1 MKNTKIKLF
10 TMFLAG
16 ILFSTFAVFA
26 ATISVPT
33 NFTTNAVQYLQQ
45 LVLRDALGDT
55 GIVLDGNT
63 SKIMSNTIC
72 DKDWNNCRIISQL
85 ITGSALDW
93 YLTGTSTFLTWEAW
107 KWCTMSSNTSKIS
120 CVEDAPIWWGWT
132 SLWDVNGSN
141 IYYNTWNVGIWTGNP
156 WHKLDVNGTG
166 RFSNWMLIN
175 GNVGIGIGTNNPT
188 EKLEVNGTGKFKN
201 LYINWGI
208 RWNWIYLDTPDGIS
222 IWERYFAWFDEIQWI
237 FTEEWNNIEDII
249 WVRIFSHWWS
259 FAWDNL
265 RIDNNGN
272 VGIWTGTPSE
282 KLHVYWAT
290 QIGQSLKLFSNTDT
304 NANPTIE
311 ALGNAK
317 PIVFMTSWS
326 ESMRITAASK
336 VGIGTNNPEAK
347 LQVNGNVKFSSMGE
361 GTWEFIIEDDPN
373 GTEAMRVDM
382 RNKRLIFDSNNDWY
396 NVGIWTSTPSSKL
409 DVEWTW
415 SFNDL
420 LVSWK
425 INTNKISAWK
435 FQWYSESDYM
445 NFWIMSG
452 WPIRT
457 WNLWINEHSIMYSM
471 FNTTHNT
478 NTFVIWERWINSS
491 FGILKDDWYTALS
504 VDWSNE
510 YNVWI
515 WNDSPYQKLD
525 VNGAI
530 KIWYPATNTWCNS
543 SSNEWTLAYH
553 HISWW
558 SEIVICMLKDSVH
571 DTYWWV
577 TIVSATGWVV
587 SNPALNN
594 SGEIGDLWW
603 S

>member
-1 MKNTKIKLF
+1 MKKTNFKLF

-45 LVLRDALGDT
+45 LVLKDASGTTT
-55 GIVLDGNT
+55 GIVLDGN
-63 SKIMSNTIC
+63 SGKIMSNTVC
-72 DKDWNNCRIISQL
+72 DKDWDNCKTVSQL
-85 ITGSALDW
+85 ITGSALNW

-107 KWCTMSSNTSKIS
+107 KWCTMSLNTSKIN
-120 CVEDAPIWWGWT
+120 CFEDDPVLWGWI
-132 SLWDVNGSN
+132 SVWNLSGND
-141 IYYNTWNVGIWTGNP
+141 IYYNT
-156 WHKLDVNGTG
+156 
-166 RFSNWMLIN
+166 
-175 GNVGIGIGTNNPT
+175 
-188 EKLEVNGTGKFKN
+188 
-201 LYINWGI
+201 
-208 RWNWIYLDTPDGIS
+208 
-222 IWERYFAWFDEIQWI
+222 
-237 FTEEWNNIEDII
+237 
-249 WVRIFSHWWS
+249 
-259 FAWDNL
+259 
-265 RIDNNGN
+265 GN

-336 VGIGTNNPEAK
+336 VGIGTNNPKAK
-347 LQVNGNVKFSSMGE
+347 LQVNGNVKFSSIGE
-361 GTWEFIIEDDPN
+361 GTWEFIIQDDPN

-382 RNKRLIFDSNNDWY
+382 QNKRLIFDSNNDWY
-396 NVGIWTSTPSSKL
+396 NVGIWTASPSSKLEVVWNTKISGNLNVDGNSLYVDATNNYVGIGKTPWYKLDVNGTGRFSSIITNAINWIEFIWSAINNVYMYVGINKAFNINRGKDITKWLSISNLNGDVWIGTDTPSSKL

>member
-1 MKNTKIKLF
+1 MAVPCIPPSPWCDSYQSVWGSVVINGWTWEV
-10 TMFLAG
+10 TG
-16 ILFSTFAVFA
+16 NVIL
-26 ATISVPT
+26 
-33 NFTTNAVQYLQQ
+33 
-45 LVLRDALGDT
+45 
-55 GIVLDGNT
+55 
-63 SKIMSNTIC
+63 
-72 DKDWNNCRIISQL
+72 WNNW
-85 ITGSALDW
+85 G
-93 YLTGTSTFLTWEAW
+93 
-107 KWCTMSSNTSKIS
+107 KIWIGM
-120 CVEDAPIWWGWT
+120 PP
-132 SLWDVNGSN
+132 L
-141 IYYNTWNVGIWTGNP
+141 Y
-156 WHKLDVNGTG
+156 KLDVNGTG
-166 RFSNWMLIN
+166 RFSNWMLI
-175 GNVGIGIGTNNPT
+175 
-188 EKLEVNGTGKFKN
+188 
-201 LYINWGI
+201 
-208 RWNWIYLDTPDGIS
+208 
-222 IWERYFAWFDEIQWI
+222 
-237 FTEEWNNIEDII
+237 
-249 WVRIFSHWWS
+249 
-259 FAWDNL
+259 
-265 RIDNNGN
+265 NGN

-336 VGIGTNNPEAK
+336 VGIGTNNPSAK
-347 LQVNGNVKFSSMGE
+347 LQVNGNVKFSSIGE
-361 GTWEFIIEDDPN
+361 GTWEFIIQDDPN

-382 RNKRLIFDSNNDWY
+382 QNKRLIFDSNNDWY

-435 FQWYSESDYM
+435 FQWNSESDYM

>member
-1 MKNTKIKLF
+1 MKKTNFKLF

-33 NFTTNAVQYLQQ
+33 NFTTNAVQYLQK
-45 LVLRDALGDT
+45 LVLKNTVGNT
-55 GIVLDGNT
+55 GIVLDAN
-63 SKIMSNTIC
+63 S
-72 DKDWNNCRIISQL
+72 
-85 ITGSALDW
+85 
-93 YLTGTSTFLTWEAW
+93 STY
-107 KWCTMSSNTSKIS
+107 S
-120 CVEDAPIWWGWT
+120 
-132 SLWDVNGSN
+132 
-141 IYYNTWNVGIWTGNP
+141 
-156 WHKLDVNGTG
+156 
-166 RFSNWMLIN
+166 
-175 GNVGIGIGTNNPT
+175 
-188 EKLEVNGTGKFKN
+188 LEVNGTGKFKN

-336 VGIGTNNPEAK
+336 VGIGTNNPKAK
-347 LQVNGNVKFSSMGE
+347 LQVNGNVKFSSIGE
-361 GTWEFIIEDDPN
+361 GTWEFIIQDDPN

-382 RNKRLIFDSNNDWY
+382 QNKRLIFDSNNDWY
-396 NVGIWTSTPSSKL
+396 NVGIWTSNPSSKL
-409 DVEWTW
+409 EVVWDTKISGDLNIKNDSLYVGGNNGYVGIGTSDPRINLDVIGTIFWD
-415 SFNDL
+415 N
-420 LVSWK
+420 
-425 INTNKISAWK
+425 INT
-435 FQWYSESDYM
+435 
-445 NFWIMSG
+445 
-452 WPIRT
+452 P
-457 WNLWINEHSIMYSM
+457 NLIFKSNPE
-471 FNTTHNT
+471 
-478 NTFVIWERWINSS
+478 
-491 FGILKDDWYTALS
+491 GILMWGSPTIKLS
-504 VDWSNE
+504 WSNLNIIPNM
-510 YNVWI
+510 YGWIILDWNVWI

-543 SSNEWTLAYH
+543 SNEWTLAYH

-558 SEIVICMLKDSVH
+558 SEIVICMLKNVVPN
-571 DTYWWV
+571 TYRWV
-577 TIVSATGWVV
+577 TIISATGWFV

-594 SGEIGDLWW
+594 SVEIGDLWW